1 MHNMLS
7 YDQVSQPGLFLI
19 IIIIINNKSKCLPNS
34 HMTVALSQTL

>member
-7 YDQVSQPGLFLI
+7 YDPVSQPGLFLI
-19 IIIIINNKSKCLPNS
+19 IIIINKSKCLPNS